1 MYESKLNA
9 SFDQN
14 NYVIIESSIGF
25 DFADFSIRIYDEMNF
40 IGLTAEEVA
49 KACYIDKD
57 RFKRCL
63 RFTAKEQF
71 SDTEIIRIRKVLN
84 LY

>member
-1 MYESKLNA
+1 MYESKLNG
-9 SFDQN
+9 SLDTN
-14 NYVIIESSIGF
+14 NYMIIESIIGF
-25 DFADFSIRIYDEMNF
+25 DFDDFSNRIYDEMNF

-49 KACYIDKD
+49 QSCYIDKD

-63 RFTAKEQF
+63 RFTGKEQF
-71 SDTEIIRIRKVLN
+71 SAAEIIRIRKSLN

>member
-1 MYESKLNA
+1 MYESKMN
-9 SFDQN
+9 SVFDQN
-14 NYVIIESSIGF
+14 NYMIIESSIGF
-25 DFADFSIRIYDEMNF
+25 DYADFSIRIYDEMNY

-49 KACYIDKD
+49 KSCYIDKD

-63 RFTAKEQF
+63 RFTANEHF
-71 SDTEIIRIRKVLN
+71 SVAEIIRIRKALN